1 MKKVSKT
8 LLEHVRQAEGLSL
21 TAYKKSD
28 DTWTIGYGHTKGVRQ
43 YDRICKSEAERYLLS
58 DLAPIERFLSSVP
71 QVKTQGQFDAL
82 ADFAF
87 NLGLGALKNSTI
99 FKYVKAGRKAEEI
112 QGQFRRW
119 IYCNNRVLD
128 GLVKRREWEAQR
140 YAKED

>member
-1 MKKVSKT
+1 MKKASKQ

-43 YDRICKSEAERYLLS
+43 YDRISKSEAERYLLS
-58 DLAPIERFLSSVP
+58 DLAPIEKFLSSVP

-87 NLGLGALKNSTI
+87 NLGLGRLKSSTL
-99 FKYVKAGRKAEEI
+99 FKYVKAGRPVAEV
-112 QGQFRRW
+112 QTQFRRW
-119 IYCNNRVLD
+119 IYCNNKVLD
-128 GLVKRREWEAQR
+128 GLVKRREWEARR
-140 YAKED
+140 YAQ

>member
-28 DTWTIGYGHTKGVRQ
+28 DTWTIGYGHTRGVRQ
-43 YDRICKSEAERYLLS
+43 YDRISKSEAERYLLS
-58 DLAPIERFLSSVP
+58 DLAPIEKFLSAVP

-87 NLGLGALKNSTI
+87 NLGLGRLKGSTL
-99 FKYVKAGRKAEEI
+99 FKYVKAGRPVAEV
-112 QGQFRRW
+112 QTQFRRW
-119 IYCNNRVLD
+119 IYCNNKVLD
-128 GLVKRREWEAQR
+128 GLVKRREWDARR
-140 YAKED
+140 YAQ